1 MTPALTLASA
11 QYPIEFIG
19 SWARFEQKL
28 DRLLEEAL
36 DQGANFLLLP
46 EYFSMELA
54 SLFDETVY
62 RSLQRQLDA
71 LQALL
76 PDFLGYFSR
85 RARRHDLHILAGTFP
100 IRRQDGRYVNR
111 AHLFRPDGG
120 HDWQDKL
127 QMTRFEREQW
137 GIEPGEAI
145 KVLDT
150 AFGKV
155 GVAVCYDSEFPLIVR
170 RQVEAGARLILVPS
184 CTDTEAGFNRVRI
197 GSQARALE
205 NQCFVVQSPTIGQA
219 PWSEAVDLN
228 TGRAAVY
235 TPVDYGYPA
244 DGVLAMGRADQP
256 GWVLARLDLDA
267 LERVRIQGQVFN
279 HRDWDGQLRF

>member
-1 MTPALTLASA
+1 MTPALTLACA
-11 QYPIEFIG
+11 QYPIDFLG
-19 SWARFEQKL
+19 SWGRFEQKL

-54 SLFDETVY
+54 SLFDEGVY
-62 RSLQRQLDA
+62 RSLQRQLEA
-71 LQALL
+71 MQALL
-76 PDFLGYFSR
+76 PGFLGYFSR
-85 RARRHDLHILAGTFP
+85 QARRHGLHILAGTFP
-100 IRRQDGRYVNR
+100 VRREDGRYVNR

-137 GIEPGEAI
+137 DISPGATI

-155 GVAVCYDSEFPLIVR
+155 GVAVCYDSEFPLLVR

-205 NQCFVVQSPTIGQA
+205 NQCFVAQSPTIGLA
-219 PWSEAVDLN
+219 PWSEAVDVN
-228 TGRAAVY
+228 TGRAAIY

-244 DGVLAMGRADQP
+244 DGVLAMGRPEQP

-267 LERVRIQGQVFN
+267 LEQVRARGQVFN
-279 HRDWDGQLRF
+279 HRDWDGQLRS

>member
-1 MTPALTLASA
+1 MTQPLVLACA
-11 QYPIEFIG
+11 QYSIDFLG
-19 SWARFEQKL
+19 NWQAFEHKL
-28 DRLLEEAL
+28 DRLLADAL
-36 DQGANFLLLP
+36 AQDANFVLLP

-62 RSLQRQLDA
+62 RSLSAQLDA
-71 LQALL
+71 MQSLL
-76 PDFLGYFSR
+76 PDFIAYFSG
-85 RARRHDLHILAGTFP
+85 RAKQHDLHILAGTIP
-100 IRRQDGRYVNR
+100 VRLDDGRFVNR
-111 AHLFRPDGG
+111 AHLFRPDGS

-127 QMTRFEREQW
+127 QMTRFEKEQW
-137 GIEPGEAI
+137 HIGAGDTI

-205 NQCFVVQSPTIGQA
+205 NQCFVAQSPTIGEA
-219 PWSEAVDLN
+219 PWSEAVDVN
-228 TGRAAVY
+228 TGRAAIY
-235 TPVDYGYPA
+235 TPVDYGYPD
-244 DGVLAMGRADQP
+244 DGILVQGELNRP
-256 GWVLARLDLDA
+256 GWVVAELDLDA
-267 LERVRIQGQVFN
+267 LETVRAQGQVFN
-279 HRDWDGQLRF
+279 HEDWNGQHRF